1 MARTAGET
9 GCSLLGGT
17 GLMVPQ
23 FKAMM
28 LVVLGNLRMARW
40 SSLVVVACVMLV
52 TIVLGAF
59 LAMAQGFAAT
69 AQSAGSDRVVILL
82 GRQSQSEANSQISR
96 EQIELLANT
105 PGIAR
110 DNGVPVFSPE
120 LVMTVSGKSRDEH
133 RKINATLRGLQPAG
147 LKVRPGFRI
156 TAGRMP
162 QPGRTELIVGRKLRA
177 TMANTEPGRT
187 LMLAGRQWT
196 VVGTFGLNSEIFETE
211 IYADLSAMQ
220 SAYGRENQI
229 QAVRAML
236 DKPEGVGAVRAFL
249 AGEPR
254 LDLEA
259 PTERELYAEQVKS
272 TSDLILV
279 LGWPLAAI
287 LAVGVTTGVFNTMLI
302 VLEGRRHSLRT
313 LAMLGVTPPVVVSGV
328 VLESVVLSLVGA
340 CVGLL
345 LIFVVMQG
353 AESSMIGQGFST
365 VSYRFKLDAIAI
377 AQSLALALGI
387 GVLGG
392 LVPGFRLLKPKRS

>member
-1 MARTAGET
+1 M
-9 GCSLLGGT
+9 L
-17 GLMVPQ
+17 PQ
-23 FKAMM
+23 FRAMM

-40 SSLVVVACVMLV
+40 SSLIVVVCVMLV

-105 PGIAR
+105 PAIAR
-110 DNGVPVFSPE
+110 ELGVPVLSPE
-120 LVMTVSGKSRDEH
+120 LVMTVSGKSRVEH

-156 TAGRMP
+156 TEGRMP
-162 QPGRTELIVGRKLRA
+162 QAGRMELVVGRRLRS
-177 TMANTEPGRT
+177 TMASTEPGQT
-187 LMLAGRQWT
+187 LMLAGRQWA

-211 IYADLSAMQ
+211 IYADLAAMQ

-229 QAVRAML
+229 QAVRVML
-236 DKPEGVGAVRAFL
+236 DKPDGVGAVRAFL

-287 LAVGVTTGVFNTMLI
+287 LAIGVTTGVFNTMLI

-328 VLESVVLSLVGA
+328 VFESVVLSLIGA
-340 CVGLL
+340 CAGLL
-345 LIFVVMQG
+345 LIFGVMQG
-353 AESSMIGQGFST
+353 VESSMIGQGFST
-365 VSYRFKLDAIAI
+365 VSFRFKLDGTAI